1 MNECSPVEEENGQ
14 SYLASLT
21 WNLIGLVEDS
31 LKACWSKYI
40 PCRVPFFPEG
50 SLAKRLVIIEWWVL
64 GLGRVWGPFK
74 WICSGLFVRIFAFI
88 FAWILLKLDCLGN
101 FFGKIAHKVKLRSL
115 TLPKK
120 LSLYEDKM
128 FRWLSY
134 ISNITRF
141 DDFLSTLFVDWSY
154 SMPKQ
159 AEAI

>member
-1 MNECSPVEEENGQ
+1 MNECSPVGKRTII
-14 SYLASLT
+14 SSKLT
-21 WNLIGLVEDS
+21 LELDW
-31 LKACWSKYI
+31 ACWRLDEDLLVWII

-50 SLAKRLVIIEWWVL
+50 CVAKRLVIIEWWVL

-74 WICSGLFVRIFAFI
+74 WICSGLFLRIFAFI

-120 LSLYEDKM
+120 VSLYEDKM

-154 SMPKQ
+154 PMPKQ
-159 AEAI
+159 AEAL